1 MARLDLVSVR
11 KTARYQYCAI
21 LTRNGEWFEAWA
33 VLGLIFNLQF
43 V

>member
-21 LTRNGEWFEAWA
+21 LTRNALVCAILAQA
-33 VLGLIFNLQF
+33 VTSICAA
-43 V
+43 